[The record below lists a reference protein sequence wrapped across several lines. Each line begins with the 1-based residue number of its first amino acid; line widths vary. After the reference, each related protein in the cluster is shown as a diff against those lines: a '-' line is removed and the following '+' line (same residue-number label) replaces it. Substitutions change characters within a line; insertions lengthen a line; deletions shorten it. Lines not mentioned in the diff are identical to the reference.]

1 MSFDLDAYLAR
12 LRLPETPAADA
23 EGLAI
28 VQRAQRLSIPF
39 ENLDVRLGRGIKVD
53 SESVFTK
60 LVTARRGGY
69 CFEQNRL
76 FFDALAAIG
85 FTARPLLARV
95 LLGATGTPP
104 LTHMLLLVTIDGREW
119 IADAGFGGSY
129 APPMPLVAGAEA
141 TAPDGALFR
150 LIEDERGWVLVRD
163 GAPGATDGRGGG
175 SGPVEQYVFRLTEV
189 AQADLNMSNHW
200 SATAPGSRFV
210 DLVVVSIALPA
221 GYASLIDRSYRR
233 HASGEDNAAE
243 IDDPRV
249 YRLRLS
255 MMFGIDLSTDEVAQL
270 GLF

>member
-12 LRLPETPAADA
+12 IKLPARPTLDA
-23 EGLAI
+23 SGLAA
-28 VQRAQRLSIPF
+28 VQRAHRLHIPF
-39 ENLDVRLGRGIKVD
+39 ENLDIRLGRGIRID
-53 SESVFTK
+53 SESVFAK

-76 FFDALAAIG
+76 FWDALAEIG
-85 FTARPLLARV
+85 FAARPLLART
-95 LLGATGTPP
+95 LLDATGTPG
-104 LTHMLLLVTIDGREW
+104 LTHMLLLVTIDGQDW

-150 LIEDERGWVLVRD
+150 LIEDERGWVLVRN
-163 GAPGATDGRGGG
+163 GPRGATDGRGG
-175 SGPVEQYVFRLTEV
+175 SGPVDQYRFLLTEV
-189 AQADLNMSNHW
+189 AQADLDMSNHW
-200 SATAPGSRFV
+200 TATAPGTRFV
-210 DLVVVSIALPA
+210 DMSIVSIALPT
-221 GYASLIDRSYRR
+221 GYAAINDRRYGR
-233 HASGEDNAAE
+233 HAGGEDLMAE

-255 MMFGIDLSTDEVAQL
+255 MMFGIDLSADEVAAL